1 MKVFISGSISIKELP
16 QIAKK
21 KLDKIMSQGLTVI
34 VGDANGVDALVQNYC
49 ADHNY
54 KNVIIYH
61 VNNFTRNNIG
71 NWQTV
76 EVPSQSLT
84 GRALYTLKDKKM
96 ALDADFGMMI
106 WDGYS
111 KGTKANILEMIKLG
125 KHFYVIQNETIS
137 TDKAFSEIPVQQ
149 PELFVL

>member
-1 MKVFISGSISIKELP
+1 M
-16 QIAKK
+16 
-21 KLDKIMSQGLTVI
+21 
-34 VGDANGVDALVQNYC
+34 
-49 ADHNY
+49 
-54 KNVIIYH
+54 IIYH

-149 PELFVL
+149 PELFAL